1 MTELINKILVY
12 IDGTEESIAAAQYA
26 VCMAKKTGADLSAL
40 YVINT
45 RALNDLVRSHIF
57 FKEEQEEYSRDLEED
72 AERYLN
78 HVRDLARRKGLAIN
92 TEKRSGSVSSEI
104 KKMVKENEI
113 DLLIIGEISRLQSRR
128 DEFYNE
134 VERAMRSVDC
144 SVLISKNTERTWEI
158 YEALE

>member
-26 VCMAKKTGADLSAL
+26 VCMAKMTGADLTAL

-57 FKEEQEEYSRDLEED
+57 FKEEQEEYSRDLEDD

-78 HVRDLARRKGLAIN
+78 HVRDIARQKGLAIN
-92 TEKRSGSVSSEI
+92 AEKRSGSVSSEI
-104 KKMVKENEI
+104 KKMVKENQI

-144 SVLISKNTERTWEI
+144 PVLISKDADRVWDM
-158 YEALE
+158 YEALG